1 MRTQILM
8 ISALV
13 VSYALKDQDLSVKRM
28 MTKAPLRVCSY

>member
-13 VSYALKDQDLSVKRM
+13 ASYALKDQDLSVKHM